1 MSGEGRPEYV
11 VEGATGMKVAIV
23 AASWHENIMEGLIAG
38 ATKAIANSGAQS
50 ELIRV
55 AGSFELSV
63 VALAAA
69 RNGYDAV
76 VALGVIVKGS
86 TDHYEWIAR
95 AATEGLLRASMD
107 TGVPIGFGV
116 LTTQN
121 EIQAVDRAG
130 LAGSHEDKG
139 GEAAAAALG
148 TAVILRDLR
157 PAGA

>member
-11 VEGATGMKVAIV
+11 ISGATGMKVAIV

-38 ATKAIANSGAQS
+38 ATKAVKNSGAQV

-55 AGSFELSV
+55 AGSFELPV
-63 VALAAA
+63 VCQAAA

-76 VALGVIVKGS
+76 VALGVIIKGS

-95 AATEGLLRASMD
+95 AATEGLLRASLD
-107 TGVPIGFGV
+107 TGVPMGFGV

-148 TAVILRDLR
+148 TAVILRGLR